1 MRHPEMPRLSPQLGM
16 SFEKPT
22 ITHRPAH
29 SMTLRQLQQ
38 LIGQIKEE
46 AARLAQRLE
55 LADRAGEFCNH
66 PLSADALARIE
77 ARRLRWRLSA
87 LYTRLHHLEARLPTP
102 EVLSARAYDRML
114 ALGFSIE
121 AAEAKRATTF
131 RDATRERCAA

>member
-1 MRHPEMPRLSPQLGM
+1 
-16 SFEKPT
+16 
-22 ITHRPAH
+22 
-29 SMTLRQLQQ
+29 MTLRQLQQ

-46 AARLAQRLE
+46 ASHWARRLE
-55 LADRAGEFCNH
+55 LADRALEFAIDQQATELNCH
-66 PLSADALARIE
+66 ARNL
-77 ARRLRWRLSA
+77 RTRLQA

-131 RDATRERCAA
+131 RDATRERRAA